1 MLEARNIWDLI
12 VRRAEETPGRDMAVD
27 EAGRRL
33 TFAAY
38 RDRCERAAAGLVDT
52 EGDAHAARK
61 CFVAT
66 TIEFELFWE
75 LIKTWDNVPLL
86 VVSARNAYGYAEWL
100 IKRYGPGINVR
111 FVDLEGK
118 TLESMVKRRSSRL
131 RLYLLIENPWHM
143 TMTSGSC

>member
-1 MLEARNIWDLI
+1 MNSNTRKTEQGQEREADGHFS
-12 VRRAEETPGRDMAVD
+12 VDDAV
-27 EAGRRL
+27 L
-33 TFAAY
+33 
-38 RDRCERAAAGLVDT
+38 LVDS

-61 CFVAT
+61 YIGNT
-66 TIEFELFWE
+66 TIEFELFWA

-118 TLESMVKRRSSRL
+118 TLEIMAKRRSSRF
-131 RLYLLIENPWHM
+131 RLYRLIENPWPM
-143 TMTSGSC
+143 TMTSGTC